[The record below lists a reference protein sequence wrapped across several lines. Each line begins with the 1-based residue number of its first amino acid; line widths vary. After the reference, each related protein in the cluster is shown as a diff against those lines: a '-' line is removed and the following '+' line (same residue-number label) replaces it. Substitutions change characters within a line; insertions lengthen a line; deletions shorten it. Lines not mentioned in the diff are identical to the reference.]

1 MWQLELLL
9 ESAPC
14 NAMCSCVQ
22 AHPSTHASQFMC
34 PPAEDHGAPN
44 PRPPCRVYRGA
55 TPAGSDPGMFLVADG
70 GTAFADDLHAYELGS
85 IWERSEDR
93 PVKVQEPAEG

>member
-1 MWQLELLL
+1 MRL
-9 ESAPC
+9 
-14 NAMCSCVQ
+14 
-22 AHPSTHASQFMC
+22 
-34 PPAEDHGAPN
+34 
-44 PRPPCRVYRGA
+44 RRVYRGA
-55 TPAGSDPGMFLVADG
+55 TPAGLDPGMFLVADG